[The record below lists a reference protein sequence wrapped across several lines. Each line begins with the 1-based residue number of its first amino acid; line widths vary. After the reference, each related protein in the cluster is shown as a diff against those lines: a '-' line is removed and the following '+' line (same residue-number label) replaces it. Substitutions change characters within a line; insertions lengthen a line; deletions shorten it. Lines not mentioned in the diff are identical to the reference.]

1 MAWAPCGRGGWD
13 RQAPGT
19 EESMRKVMELSTLIK
34 LETKYAAVM
43 FASKKV
49 HGGR

>member
-1 MAWAPCGRGGWD
+1 MGTKWKRRV
-13 RQAPGT
+13 RQAGPRHRGKH
-19 EESMRKVMELSTLIK
+19 EKIMELSTLIK